1 MIKEFIEY
9 EQKIKAVSENTL
21 TAYEKDMW
29 SFFYY
34 VKAFSIA
41 TRWSEITKKDI
52 DTYMMFLADNKKA
65 PATRRRKLS
74 SIRAF
79 YNYGMKQGYIEA
91 NPARYCE
98 SPRLAKQLPNT
109 IETDAIKHYT
119 TDQTKPLT
127 LRIII
132 QLLYETGIRISELTA
147 IETSDIDYE
156 QHTIRINGKGNKERI
171 VYYTANLG
179 IMMKDYAAG
188 RRGKLFQGAD
198 QCQREI
204 RYEIWKALHTHATN
218 GKASPHTIRHTF
230 ATEMLRNGMPISTLQ
245 TLMGHTNIETTRNY
259 ARISSEQVKRDYQ
272 AAMH

>member
-9 EQKIKAVSENTL
+9 EKKIKAVSDNTL

-34 VKAFSIA
+34 IKAFTGV
-41 TRWSEITKKDI
+41 TRWGEITKKDI

-65 PATRRRKLS
+65 PATRRRKLA

-98 SPRLAKQLPNT
+98 SPRLAKHLPNT
-109 IETDAIKHYT
+109 IDSEAIRHYT
-119 TDQTKPLT
+119 TDATNPLT

-171 VYYTANLG
+171 VYYTDELG
-179 IMMKDYAAG
+179 TMMKEYAAD
-188 RRGKLFQGAD
+188 RQGKLFQGAD
-198 QCQREI
+198 QSQREI
-204 RYEIWKALHTHATN
+204 RYEIWRALHTHATN

-230 ATEMLRNGMPISTLQ
+230 ATEMLRKGMPIPSLQ

-259 ARISSEQVKRDYQ
+259 ARISCEQVKRDYT
-272 AAMH
+272 AAML